1 MFIPSVSLAEVYL
14 AALTAAPVVSANAPA
29 PEIDPTRVTPGVA
42 GFLTFFALALAAWFL
57 YRSFATHMRR
67 IDVRARLQAEE
78 DARRSAEPGGQAA
91 DAPGPAHDPAD
102 GGPAVRS

>member
-1 MFIPSVSLAEVYL
+1 MFIPSVSLAEVYV
-14 AALTAAPVVSANAPA
+14 AAAGPVMSANVPA
-29 PEIDPTRVTPGVA
+29 PEIDPTRVTPGLG

-78 DARRSAEPGGQAA
+78 DARRAAEPGGPAA
-91 DAPGPAHDPAD
+91 NGPGPAHDPAD
-102 GGPAVRS
+102 GGPVVRS